1 MCKKTAKV
9 TPEMCKKLTT
19 VTPEMC
25 KTFIIF
31 ATSNTANYD

>member
-9 TPEMCKKLTT
+9 TPEMCKKLTK